1 MLKQKQ
7 ITAIFKIDQD
17 TYFFFPLSTIWKK
30 SYIIK
35 RKCKFHTF
43 FPTQSASFNATC
55 KYVKRVFF
63 S

>member
-7 ITAIFKIDQD
+7 ITAIFKIDQNM
-17 TYFFFPLSTIWKK
+17 YFFPLSTIWKK

-35 RKCKFHTF
+35 RKCKLHTL

-55 KYVKRVFF
+55 KYVKKEFF

>member
-17 TYFFFPLSTIWKK
+17 TYFFPLNTIWKK

-35 RKCKFHTF
+35 RKCKLHTF
-43 FPTQSASFNATC
+43 FPIQSASFNATC
-55 KYVKRVFF
+55 KYVKREFF
-63 S
+63 P